1 MKKDFTLQINTAQ
14 IMADMQFMSYDER
27 GMYITLIC
35 AHHQYGYIP
44 KSVLLQITGGLEHPE
59 ETYPNLMMHITEG
72 KNGNYVHI
80 PTGKEMQRRERYS
93 KEQSER
99 AKKRWSKDAD
109 GDALAD
115 APADAKEMP
124 RDSTDNSHTN
134 SGSSLLTDSSI
145 DLKDQ
150 LEDLYQI

>member
-14 IMADMQFMSYDER
+14 TMADMQFMSYEER

-44 KSVLLQITGGLEHPE
+44 QSVLMQITGGLEHPE
-59 ETYPNLMMHITEG
+59 ETYPNLMMHLTKG
-72 KNGNYVHI
+72 NNGNYVHI

-99 AKKRWSKDAD
+99 AKKRWNKDAS
-109 GDALAD
+109 AD
-115 APADAKEMP
+115 AVADAEKMP
-124 RDSTDNSHTN
+124 RDRTDNSYTK
-134 SGSSLLTDSSI
+134 SVSPTVSSNESI
-145 DLKDQ
+145 EDP
-150 LEDLYQI
+150 LEDLYLTKQN

>member
-14 IMADMQFMSYDER
+14 TMADMQFMSYEER

-44 KSVLLQITGGLEHPE
+44 QSVLMQITGGLEHPE
-59 ETYPNLMMHITEG
+59 ETYPNLMMHLTKG
-72 KNGNYVHI
+72 NNGNYVHI

-99 AKKRWSKDAD
+99 AKKRWNKDAS
-109 GDALAD
+109 AD
-115 APADAKEMP
+115 AVADAEKMP
-124 RDSTDNSHTN
+124 RDRTDNSYTKSVSPTVSPN
-134 SGSSLLTDSSI
+134 ESI
-145 DLKDQ
+145 EDP
-150 LEDLYQI
+150 LEDLYLTKQN

>member
-14 IMADMQFMSYDER
+14 TMADMQFMSYEER

-44 KSVLLQITGGLEHPE
+44 QSVLMQITGGLEHPE
-59 ETYPNLMMHITEG
+59 ETYPNLMMHLTKG
-72 KNGNYVHI
+72 NNGNYVHI

-99 AKKRWSKDAD
+99 AKKRWNKDAS
-109 GDALAD
+109 AD
-115 APADAKEMP
+115 AVADAEEMP
-124 RDSTDNSHTN
+124 RDRTDNSYTKSVSPTVSPN
-134 SGSSLLTDSSI
+134 ESI
-145 DLKDQ
+145 EDP
-150 LEDLYQI
+150 LEDLYLTKQN